1 MHVCVY
7 TYVYGCVCV
16 YMRTHTWRQA
26 GHQRGARA
34 EDTWLNTVFGIGPER
49 TDASKPASRLLYPL
63 SRFNI
68 GTAAPHAV
76 AYVSLTCLPA
86 RVLM

>member
-1 MHVCVY
+1 MIY
-7 TYVYGCVCV
+7 IYIYA
-16 YMRTHTWRQA
+16 YMYAWRQA